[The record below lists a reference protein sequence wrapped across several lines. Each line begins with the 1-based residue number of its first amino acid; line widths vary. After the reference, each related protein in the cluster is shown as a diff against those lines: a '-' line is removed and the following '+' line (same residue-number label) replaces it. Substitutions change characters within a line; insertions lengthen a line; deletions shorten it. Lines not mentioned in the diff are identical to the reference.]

1 MSEDR
6 RDRGCNKRSHSQ
18 SGWNASWVSPA
29 LPPKLDEWK
38 RMNGKKINKCFLLI
52 AFTFFKFFP
61 PIQWP
66 PASSYNNQLV
76 TQSLSIQ
83 HPNLWVPTF
92 NQCIGHRVEGN
103 LPPNNRSLTR
113 TECSHSQT
121 DRRRLANNCCLIYN
135 VAITLVSVATRLQL
149 VSLQL
154 GTWLNWLP
162 TGYNP
167 M

>member
-1 MSEDR
+1 ME
-6 RDRGCNKRSHSQ
+6 
-18 SGWNASWVSPA
+18 
-29 LPPKLDEWK
+29 
-38 RMNGKKINKCFLLI
+38 KKINKCFLLI
-52 AFTFFKFFP
+52 AFTFFFP
-61 PIQWP
+61 FSDP

-154 GTWLNWLP
+154 GTRLNWLP

>member
-1 MSEDR
+1 MIVDVTKGHTHRVGEMLHGFLQPSPQSWMSGKEWMEK
-6 RDRGCNKRSHSQ
+6 NKQVFST
-18 SGWNASWVSPA
+18 
-29 LPPKLDEWK
+29 DC
-38 RMNGKKINKCFLLI
+38 IY
-52 AFTFFKFFP
+52 FFKIFS

-103 LPPNNRSLTR
+103 LPPNNRSLTQ